1 MQYNDEYQNTA
12 CVYDLLFSQPLK
24 RIHEAI
30 RTCLNHN
37 KASNVIDLCCGTGR
51 QLRVLAARDMLLTG
65 VDMSQAMLNRARK
78 KGPSSIHYLETDASN
93 TKLPSGKYNG
103 VIISFALHEKNATQ
117 HEAIFKEACRL
128 VHPKGHILIAD
139 YCIPPEEIGS
149 QLLSTVGFQSIE
161 RLAGIN
167 HYHCYKDWMA
177 SDAVE
182 GFLARNNPGK
192 VSLISE
198 YFKGCVKLLSVSNI
212 PQQTIIAENK

>member
-12 CVYDLLFSQPLK
+12 CVYDLLFSRPLK
-24 RIHEAI
+24 RIHETI

-37 KASNVIDLCCGTGR
+37 KASNVIDLCCGTGK
-51 QLRVLAARDMLLTG
+51 QLRVLAAQDMILTG
-65 VDMSQAMLNRARK
+65 VDMSQAMLNQARN
-78 KGPSSIHYLETDASN
+78 KGPSSIHYLESDASN
-93 TKLPSGKYNG
+93 TMLPSGKYDG
-103 VIISFALHEKNATQ
+103 VIISFALHEKNVKQ

-139 YCIPPEEIGS
+139 YCIPPEEIVS
-149 QLLSTVGFQSIE
+149 QFLSTVGFQSIE

-192 VSLISE
+192 LSLISE
-198 YFKGCVKLLSVSNI
+198 YYKGCVKLLSVSNI
-212 PQQTIIAENK
+212 PQQTIIAEDK